1 MANENRLPKWSTLV
15 RRNALV
21 DLFCRSGGFCIFGHA
36 NCLIPEHHFDGF
48 TTALI
53 KDWISSDREQSQI
66 ELDAELRAIH
76 SLGERK
82 YPLRGQFSAISKDI
96 WGGNQ
101 PLFYIQNLG
110 MSGVTLTPF
119 AKVRISSTY
128 VRLYVD
134 LADTLRSVSKSK
146 RRKAIR
152 YGKPLPKEVE
162 ARVTLEVRKAVE
174 HYFNH

>member
-1 MANENRLPKWSTLV
+1 MANDSRLPRWSTLA

-21 DLFCRSGGFCIFGHA
+21 DLFCRSGGFCIFGHP

-48 TTALI
+48 TNALI
-53 KDWISSDREQSQI
+53 KDWIASDREQNQI
-66 ELDAELRAIH
+66 ELEAELRAIH

-110 MSGVTLTPF
+110 MSGLTLTPF
-119 AKVRISSTY
+119 AKVRVASSY
-128 VRLYVD
+128 VRLYID
-134 LADTLRSVSKSK
+134 LGDTLRSVSKSK

-162 ARVTLEVRKAVE
+162 ARVALEVRKAVE